1 MDLSSLAAWL
11 DTAFAGFDSTI
22 LSAMHGAADAL
33 GWLLTPLARLITL
46 VGEKGIVF
54 FAAALVLACFPRTR
68 RTAVCLFGAVCCGA
82 LVTNIFLK
90 DAVARLRPLEVE
102 AFAGWWQALGAPA
115 ESGFSFPSGH
125 VTAAS
130 AGMCALCFAGND
142 GRPNR
147 RLILPAVGVIAAMAL
162 SRCYLMAHYPSDVL
176 AAACIGLA
184 SAAIAWGI
192 TNAIYAVLTRTAG
205 MRFSHFVL
213 TFDIRHWRAR

>member
-1 MDLSSLAAWL
+1 MDLTSLAAWL
-11 DTAFAGFDSTI
+11 DTAFAGFDYAI
-22 LSAMHGAADAL
+22 LAAMHGTADAL

-82 LVTNIFLK
+82 LITNILLK

-102 AFAGWWQALGAPA
+102 AFAAWWQTIGAPA

-130 AGMCALCFAGND
+130 AGMCALCFMR
-142 GRPNR
+142 GRR
-147 RLILPAVGVIAAMAL
+147 WIAPAVGVIAAMAL

-176 AAACIGLA
+176 AAALIGIV
-184 SAAIAWGI
+184 SAAAAWAI
-192 TNAIYAVLTRTAG
+192 TNGIYAVLIRTAG
-205 MRFSHFVL
+205 TRFSRFVL
-213 TFDIRHWRAR
+213 TFDVRSLRRGQ